1 MNKATILIIEDDEDI
16 LMILKDQ
23 LELDGFSVHGVMTAE
38 EGIKAVEEKRPDLV
52 ILDLNL
58 PDIDGFKVCKQLR
71 RNSDVPIII
80 LTARDA
86 ISDKLRGFESG
97 ADDYVVKPFEYLEL
111 RARIKACLRRSQK
124 LSPSKEVLDFGI
136 LKIWRQ
142 KREVYL
148 NGNPIKLTQK
158 EYELLELLATHP
170 DEILSREF
178 IKKQLWPDKRLY
190 RWSRA
195 VDVHIQRLRQKIEPY
210 PEHPSFII
218 THPGV
223 GYRFKPPER

>member
-86 ISDKLRGFESG
+86 ISDKLRGFESEQMIMWLNLLNIWNFALG
-97 ADDYVVKPFEYLEL
+97 SRPVCGVAKN
-111 RARIKACLRRSQK
+111 CLHLK
-124 LSPSKEVLDFGI
+124 KCLI
-136 LKIWRQ
+136 L
-142 KREVYL
+142 VY
-148 NGNPIKLTQK
+148 
-158 EYELLELLATHP
+158 
-170 DEILSREF
+170 
-178 IKKQLWPDKRLY
+178 
-190 RWSRA
+190 
-195 VDVHIQRLRQKIEPY
+195 
-210 PEHPSFII
+210 
-218 THPGV
+218 
-223 GYRFKPPER
+223 